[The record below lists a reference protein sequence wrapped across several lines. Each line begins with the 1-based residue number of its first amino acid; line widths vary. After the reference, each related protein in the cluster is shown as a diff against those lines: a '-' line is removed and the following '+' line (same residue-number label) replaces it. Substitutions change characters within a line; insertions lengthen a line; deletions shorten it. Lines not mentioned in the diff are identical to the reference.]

1 MKIGIYGGSFDPP
14 HIEHINI
21 AKNAIKEL
29 GLDKLVVVPA
39 RLPPHKPNSV
49 LLDGNRRKEM
59 LEIAFSKEILEGKI
73 EISDFEL
80 SSQERSYTY
89 LTIERFK
96 SVYKDAELFFLVGTD
111 MLEDFPTWKNPLS
124 ILESAKLFVTSRE
137 GEDLEKA
144 KTLFNQSF
152 IGFNDSLIFARYV
165 GKKISSTDVRNRLL
179 LGLSV
184 EGKLDAGVI
193 KYIEDCGIYKGDAKA
208 AFVRKSLPIS
218 RLTHTLG
225 VMNLAKTYAKRLKI
239 DENKAVLAAMLH
251 DVAKYLDPNDY
262 EKFTMPCGVP
272 KSVVHQ
278 FLGAYI
284 AENVLGVTDRDVIN
298 AVKYHTTGRKN
309 MSVLEKIVFIAD
321 LLEEGRTYDEA
332 PLLRK
337 AVDNDFF
344 EGFKLCLKRLQ
355 HFLSSIGDE
364 EYYLTKECY
373 DYYIE

>member
-14 HIEHINI
+14 HVEHINI

-29 GLDKLVVVPA
+29 GLDKLMVVPA
-39 RLPPHKPNSV
+39 RLPPHKPNSI
-49 LLDGNRRKEM
+49 LLDGCRRKEM
-59 LEIAFSKEILEGKI
+59 LEIAFKKEISEGKV

-80 SSQERSYTY
+80 SSQEKSYTY
-89 LTIERFK
+89 LTIKHFK

-111 MLEDFPTWKNPLS
+111 MLLDFPTWKNPLS
-124 ILESAKLFVTSRE
+124 ILENAKLFVTKRD
-137 GEDLEKA
+137 GENLEEA
-144 KTLFNQSF
+144 KSLFNKSF
-152 IGFNDSLIFARYV
+152 IGFSDSLIFAGYA
-165 GKKISSTDVRNRLL
+165 GKKISSTDVRHRLL

-184 EGKLDAGVI
+184 EGKICTDVI
-193 KYIEDCGIYKGDAKA
+193 KYIEDCNLYKGDFKA

-251 DVAKYLDPNDY
+251 DVAKYSDPNDF
-262 EKFTMPCGVP
+262 KGFTMPPNVP

-284 AENVLGVTDRDVIN
+284 AENVLDVKDVDVIN

-309 MSVLEKIVFIAD
+309 MSVLEQIVFTAD
-321 LLEEGRTYDEA
+321 LLEEGRTYEEA

-337 AVDNDFF
+337 AVDDDFF

-355 HFLSSIGDE
+355 RFLSSTGDE
-364 EYYLTKECY
+364 EYYLTEECY

>member
-29 GLDKLVVVPA
+29 SLDKLIVVPA
-39 RLPPHKPNSV
+39 RLPPHKPNSI
-49 LLDGNRRKEM
+49 LLDGSRRKEM
-59 LEIAFSKEILEGKI
+59 LEIAFSAEILDGKV
-73 EISDFEL
+73 EISDYEL
-80 SSQERSYTY
+80 SSQEKSYTY
-89 LTIERFK
+89 LTIARFK
-96 SVYKDAELFFLVGTD
+96 SLYKDAELFFLVGTD
-111 MLEDFPTWKNPLS
+111 MLLDFPTWKNPLS
-124 ILESAKLFVTSRE
+124 ILENAKLFVTPRE

-144 KTLFNQSF
+144 KAFFNQSF
-152 IGFNDSLIFARYV
+152 VGFDNSLAFASYL
-165 GKKISSTDVRNRLL
+165 GKKISSTDVRHRLL

-184 EGKLDAGVI
+184 EGKICPSVI
-193 KYIEDCGIYKGDAKA
+193 KYIEDFGLYKGDNKA

-251 DVAKYLDPNDY
+251 DAAKYSDPKDY
-262 EKFTMPCGVP
+262 EGFTMPSGVP

-284 AENVLGVTDRDVIN
+284 AETVLGVKDDDVIN
-298 AVKYHTTGRKN
+298 AIKYHTTGRKN
-309 MSVLEKIVFIAD
+309 MSALEKIVFTAD

-337 AVDNDFF
+337 AVNDDFD

-355 HFLSSIGDE
+355 RFLSSTGDE
-364 EYYLTKECY
+364 EYYLTEECY